1 MIFYHEKGVAIML
14 KKTFKKGDVIF
25 HEGDNGD
32 SFFQIESGKVAVITD
47 YGKENEKQLT
57 EMEAGQ
63 FFGELAAVEG
73 YHRSATVI
81 AAEDNTTVTEITQQE
96 MNSFFDENPDKII
109 LVMKNISGRIRELTK
124 DYEEAVSTLN
134 DLKAGNTSSKSES
147 FFDKIKK
154 FLNSIGASDLSVE
167 EERETEHS
175 KGLEEKVASY
185 PAGTIIFKQ
194 GEEGKCMYDIHFG
207 RVGIYTG
214 YGTPEQKE
222 ITVLYPN
229 KFFGEM
235 GMIENEPRSATAV
248 TLDDETTIE
257 TIYPE
262 DLAELMKKNPPKVDM
277 ILQHLSQRLRNLT
290 RDYTKVCKE
299 ICELTA

>member
-1 MIFYHEKGVAIML
+1 MA
-14 KKTFKKGDVIF
+14 KKVFNKGDVIF

-32 SFFQIESGKVAVITD
+32 SFFQIESGKVAIITD
-47 YGKENEKQLT
+47 YGKESEKKLT

-73 YHRSATVI
+73 YRRSATVI
-81 AAEDNTTVTEITQQE
+81 AAEDNTTVSEITQKE
-96 MNSFFDENPDKII
+96 MNSFFDQNPDKII

-124 DYEEAVSTLN
+124 DYEEAVSALN
-134 DLKAGNTSSKSES
+134 ELKAGNAGKQNES
-147 FFDKIKK
+147 FFDRIKK
-154 FLNSIGASDLSVE
+154 FLSGISASTQSVE
-167 EERETEHS
+167 EERETEHG
-175 KGLEEKVASY
+175 KGLEEKVVSY
-185 PAGTIIFKQ
+185 PAGTIIFKE

-207 RVGIYTG
+207 RVGIYSG

-222 ITVLYPN
+222 ITILYPN

-235 GMIENEPRSATAV
+235 GMIDNEPRSATAV

-262 DLAELMKKNPPKVDM
+262 DLAVLMKKNPPKVDM
-277 ILQHLSQRLRNLT
+277 ILQHLSHRLRNLT
-290 RDYTKVCKE
+290 RDYTSVCKE
-299 ICELTA
+299 ICSLTA

>member
-1 MIFYHEKGVAIML
+1 MSEK
-14 KKTFKKGDVIF
+14 KFNKGDVIF
-25 HEGDNGD
+25 REGDDGE
-32 SFFQIESGKVAVITD
+32 SFFQIKSGKVAIITD
-47 YGKENEKQLT
+47 YGKEDEKKLT
-57 EMEAGQ
+57 EMGPGQ
-63 FFGELAAVEG
+63 FFGEMAVVESR
-73 YHRSATVI
+73 HRSATVI
-81 AAEDNTTVTEITQQE
+81 AIEDNTTVSEITQKE
-96 MNSFFDENPDKII
+96 MKSFFDQNPDKII

-134 DLKAGNTSSKSES
+134 DLKGGNTNKQNEN
-147 FFDKIKK
+147 FFAKIKK
-154 FLNSIGASDLSVE
+154 FLSGIGTSIQSVE
-167 EERETEHS
+167 EEREAEHS

-185 PAGTIIFKQ
+185 PAGTIIFKE
-194 GEEGKCMYDIHFG
+194 GEEGNCMYDIHFG

-222 ITVLYPN
+222 ITILYPN

-235 GMIENEPRSATAV
+235 GMIDNEPRSATAV

-262 DLAELMKKNPPKVDM
+262 DLTELMKKNPPKVDM
-277 ILQHLSQRLRNLT
+277 ILQHLSHRLRNLT

-299 ICELTA
+299 ICDLTA